1 MVQKIG
7 GKASRQKGDRFERE
21 VVASLADAGIL
32 AERVPLSGAAGGM
45 FGGDIQAFLK
55 PGRVKLEC
63 KSRSRAW
70 KAEYGWLDGNYALVV
85 KQDRSE
91 PLVIMRLSD
100 FKKIAKEDW

>member
-63 KSRSRAW
+63 KVRTRAW
-70 KAEYGWLDGNYALVV
+70 LDLYGWIVGNYALVI
-85 KQDRSE
+85 KRDREE
-91 PLVIMRLSD
+91 PLVVMRLKD
-100 FKKIAKEDW
+100 FQKIAREEW